1 MRAQSPYRELKYS
14 DWGIGVSICVAVA
27 CNNRRSIVCVS
38 DGKADFGDFSADGVA
53 LKIHLLGPDCLA
65 MFAGNDSEYAE
76 VVLDRA
82 RKRCYSGNPKR
93 PKFCGPELA
102 ALYIHESYL
111 ELLQTQIENKVL
123 RRHGYTL
130 QSFREKGKESL
141 TPEVFSS
148 FHQRIEQVK
157 ISLRFM
163 ICGFEE
169 TTFKKRLPSPKIYTV
184 SGVETPEDRSD
195 IGMWAI
201 GSGNQLA
208 MSALTFAR
216 DNRGLG
222 NNTPLPHGI
231 YSALEAKFMAESN
244 NLVGQSTTTII
255 LEPGR
260 LIAVREYEANRI
272 RKIWKRSGAPRIPKR
287 ITNLIPAKLFD
298 VRVEQDKK

>member
-1 MRAQSPYRELKYS
+1 
-14 DWGIGVSICVAVA
+14 
-27 CNNRRSIVCVS
+27 
-38 DGKADFGDFSADGVA
+38 
-53 LKIHLLGPDCLA
+53 
-65 MFAGNDSEYAE
+65 MFAGNDSEYAN
-76 VVLDRA
+76 VVLERA
-82 RKRCYSGNPKR
+82 RKKCYSGSLKR

-130 QSFREKGKESL
+130 ESFQEKGKESL
-141 TPEVFSS
+141 TPEVFAS
-148 FHQRIEQVK
+148 FHQRMEQVK
-157 ISLRFM
+157 ISLKFM

-169 TTFKKRLPSPKIYTV
+169 TSFKKALPSPKIFTIG
-184 SGVETPEDRSD
+184 GVEAPEDRSD

-208 MSALTFAR
+208 MSALTFAVDSR
-216 DNRGLG
+216 SLG
-222 NNTPLPHGI
+222 TGTPLPHGI

-272 RKIWKRSGAPRIPKR
+272 RKIWKRSGAPRMPKG
-287 ITNLIPAKLFD
+287 ILDLIPDKLFD
-298 VRVEQDKK
+298 VRVKGLKKDRENAEKKS